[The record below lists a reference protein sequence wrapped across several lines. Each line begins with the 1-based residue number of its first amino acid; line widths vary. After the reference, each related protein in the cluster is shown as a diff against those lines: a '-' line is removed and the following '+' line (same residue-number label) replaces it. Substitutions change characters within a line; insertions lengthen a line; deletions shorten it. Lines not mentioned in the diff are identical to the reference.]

1 MRVDARTGEALVMT
15 ALMRITVNNRAI
27 KVGNIRYSRG
37 LQGTPAATEAM
48 FLLMKHVFDELGC
61 RRYKW
66 KCDSLN
72 PPPKSAARRPGFI
85 NKREF
90 RQSAAYK
97 QRNRMARERLGVCTR
112 KNYLFGLSTLP
123 KFGSSKL
130 PATRWR
136 MPAKA

>member
-27 KVGNIRYSRG
+27 KVGNIRYSRR

-48 FLLMKHVFDELGC
+48 FLLMRHVFDELGY

-72 PPPKSAARRPGFI
+72 APSKSAARRPGFI
-85 NKREF
+85 DKREF
-90 RQSAAYK
+90 CQGAAYK
-97 QRNRMARERLGVCTR
+97 QSNRMARERLG
-112 KNYLFGLSTLP
+112 GLHSE
-123 KFGSSKL
+123 K
-130 PATRWR
+130 
-136 MPAKA
+136 